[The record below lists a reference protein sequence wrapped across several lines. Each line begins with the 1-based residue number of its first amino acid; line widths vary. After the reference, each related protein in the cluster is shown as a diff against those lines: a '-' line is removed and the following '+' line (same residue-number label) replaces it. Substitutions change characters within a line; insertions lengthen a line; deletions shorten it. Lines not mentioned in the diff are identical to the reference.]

1 MDRTTSAAFLMCLW
15 KFRKSAAFSLL
26 FFLNNYSQRQTLSNP
41 ITLERREGR
50 MDWNQKIRERTMIP
64 AFFFGF
70 HVPPFPRP
78 PQLLD
83 FLSFGS
89 FKINDVNCNGNDNA
103 TKKKSSN
110 PGSIQFCLSCP
121 LRCLTTTLQRVVLF
135 RDSLLPYPEN
145 GPEPSSGPFSGP
157 LGCSIALLQYCTT
170 QRLGV
175 ILEVV
180 NIRKDLRRRLT
191 SLRIA

>member
-1 MDRTTSAAFLMCLW
+1 
-15 KFRKSAAFSLL
+15 
-26 FFLNNYSQRQTLSNP
+26 
-41 ITLERREGR
+41 

-89 FKINDVNCNGNDNA
+89 FMINDVNCNGNA

-110 PGSIQFCLSCP
+110 PGGIQFCLSCP

-135 RDSLLPYPEN
+135 RDSLLPRPEN
-145 GPEPSSGPFSGP
+145 GPEPSSGPFSGR
-157 LGCSIALLQYCTT
+157 GKRESRNRTIQRGISILVATRLRGATAPYPSSGLFDASHASPACFTEYDVSLT
-170 QRLGV
+170 QKKRQMKKQGWSNRGRNMYYF
-175 ILEVV
+175 I
-180 NIRKDLRRRLT
+180 ISKGTAR
-191 SLRIA
+191 A